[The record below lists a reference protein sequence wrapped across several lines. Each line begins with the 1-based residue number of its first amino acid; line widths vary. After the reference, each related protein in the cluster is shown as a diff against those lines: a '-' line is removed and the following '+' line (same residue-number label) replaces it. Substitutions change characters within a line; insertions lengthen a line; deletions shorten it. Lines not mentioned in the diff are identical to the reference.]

1 MKEHIKSRLFER
13 DMLVEY
19 VSKTKALEIMQNQIA
34 ELEKNIDA
42 LDEDIEELEDSG
54 LDRTVEILCKTRNS
68 LNLER
73 LELEIHICK
82 LRLWLAEFERD
93 MLIEYVSK
101 AKALEVMQ
109 TQIVDL
115 ENLIEAFD
123 KDIEE
128 LDGAGLNRTVEILC
142 KTRNSLNLER
152 LELEIHIC
160 KLRLWLAEFE
170 LERQLAR

>member
-1 MKEHIKSRLFER
+1 MKDYIGKQPLK

-19 VSKTKALEIMQNQIA
+19 VSKVKALGIMQNQIM

-42 LDEDIEELEDSG
+42 LDKDIEELEDSG

-82 LRLWLAEFERD
+82 LRLW
-93 MLIEYVSK
+93 I
-101 AKALEVMQ
+101 
-109 TQIVDL
+109 
-115 ENLIEAFD
+115 
-123 KDIEE
+123 
-128 LDGAGLNRTVEILC
+128 
-142 KTRNSLNLER
+142 
-152 LELEIHIC
+152 
-160 KLRLWLAEFE
+160 AEFE

>member
-1 MKEHIKSRLFER
+1 MKDYTGRRSMK

-19 VSKTKALEIMQNQIA
+19 VSKVKAVEVMQNQIA

-82 LRLWLAEFERD
+82 LRLWLAEFER
-93 MLIEYVSK
+93 
-101 AKALEVMQ
+101 A
-109 TQIVDL
+109 
-115 ENLIEAFD
+115 
-123 KDIEE
+123 
-128 LDGAGLNRTVEILC
+128 
-142 KTRNSLNLER
+142 
-152 LELEIHIC
+152 
-160 KLRLWLAEFE
+160 
-170 LERQLAR
+170 RQLTR